1 MTLLVHIDINK
12 IQQIVCSKN
21 FIYKIYLLEDK
32 NEIQKIENG
41 YRFTRKY
48 NHNDINKIENIP
60 SNISQLIH
68 SNLNNIEI
76 KMETIHQTI
85 KSTEDCLIIKY
96 SSILIEPDYINKI
109 LGNTKII
116 LYVHFLKHKTD
127 VDKCI
132 VHFHK
137 KIVNANEEDD
147 DNMILDYHNND
158 VISNIFQEN
167 MLKIDAN
174 ILGLS
179 EMFLGHDTLY
189 GFVLP
194 TINNIFN
201 TAFEAI
207 QDIYIKRFIKYL
219 SKKNIE
225 VYRKK

>member
-1 MTLLVHIDINK
+1 MTLLVHIDIKK
-12 IQQIVCSKN
+12 IQDIVCSKN
-21 FIYKIYLLEDK
+21 FLYKIYLLEDK
-32 NEIQKIENG
+32 NNIQKIENG
-41 YRFTRKY
+41 YKFTRKY

-60 SNISQLIH
+60 NNISQLIH
-68 SNLNNIEI
+68 SNLSNIEI
-76 KMETIHQTI
+76 RMETLHETL
-85 KSTEDCLIIKY
+85 KSTDNCLIVKY

-116 LYVHFLKHKTD
+116 LYVHFSKHKTD
-127 VDKCI
+127 DDKCI

-147 DNMILDYHNND
+147 DNMILDYNNNN

-167 MLKIDAN
+167 LLKIDSN
-174 ILGLS
+174 ILSLS
-179 EMFLGHDTLY
+179 EMFLGHDTLHN
-189 GFVLP
+189 FILP

-201 TAFEAI
+201 TAFDAI